1 MKILTEKEQLQNKQ
15 QELYQIRMDILT
27 ERELILKLKRKEIDK
42 LNSIFSKVNW
52 LRVHE
57 YDERIKKLVNAE
69 HAISEYRNH
78 IIDFLEETHE

>member
-15 QELYQIRMDILT
+15 VELYQIRMDILA

-42 LNSIFSKVNW
+42 LNSIFCKPNW

-57 YDERIKKLVNAE
+57 YDERINKLINAE

-78 IIDFLEETHE
+78 VIDFLNDIS